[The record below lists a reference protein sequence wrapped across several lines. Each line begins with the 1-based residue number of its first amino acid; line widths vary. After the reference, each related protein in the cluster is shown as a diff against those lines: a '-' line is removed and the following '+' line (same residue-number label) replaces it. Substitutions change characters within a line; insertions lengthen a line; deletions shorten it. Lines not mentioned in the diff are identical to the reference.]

1 MSITFS
7 QGKLQGDERKTI
19 IQAVQKQAKAA
30 ALQAIR
36 PVLKGFLEA
45 EVTVKLGREKG
56 APRQVSSTERPIDWA
71 CACCGCADANQF
83 TRDGHYRRSLETG
96 WGHLEDLQV
105 PMLECQQCQH
115 DVICSFAIL
124 EKYQRFWLDLD
135 QDVLFSSGLCQSLR
149 EISQRWSA
157 TLEGNVGLRTINE
170 RINQIEP
177 LVAQAHHEPITDV
190 PTVVQLDGIWLTI
203 QSQSDKEKPDRR
215 KRRRKK
221 RTGKRVVVLVA
232 LGFWNDGSGR
242 REILDWEIAKSE
254 EHTEWERL
262 LNRLWKRGVRPEQ
275 GLQMVVRDGS
285 GGLGEALA
293 LVYGSTV
300 LEQRC
305 LFHKLRNVAEKAR
318 SELKGEE
325 KREERKQLLE
335 QASAIYQAESA
346 AQARERLVHWAQ
358 HWRERAPQAVATLER
373 DFEQTLVSY
382 SLPSVTREWIRTTS
396 LLERTNRQLRRK
408 FRQAVTFGS
417 RKGAEV
423 AIYLQVQRLHA
434 YWTDESWW
442 ETSHA
447 LYFDL
452 GNLNP

>member
-1 MSITFS
+1 
-7 QGKLQGDERKTI
+7 
-19 IQAVQKQAKAA
+19 
-30 ALQAIR
+30 
-36 PVLKGFLEA
+36 
-45 EVTVKLGREKG
+45 
-56 APRQVSSTERPIDWA
+56 
-71 CACCGCADANQF
+71 
-83 TRDGHYRRSLETG
+83 
-96 WGHLEDLQV
+96 
-105 PMLECQQCQH
+105 
-115 DVICSFAIL
+115 
-124 EKYQRFWLDLD
+124 
-135 QDVLFSSGLCQSLR
+135 LCQSLR
-149 EISQRWSA
+149 EISERWSA
-157 TLEGNVGLRTINE
+157 TLEGSVGLRTINE

-221 RTGKRVVVLVA
+221 RKGKRVVVLVA

-305 LFHKLRNVAEKAR
+305 LFHKLRNVADKAR
-318 SELKGEE
+318 SELKGED

-346 AQARERLVHWAQ
+346 AQARERLAQWAQ
-358 HWRERAPQAVATLER
+358 HWCERAPQAVATLER
-373 DFEQTLVSY
+373 DFEQTLVYY

-423 AIYLQVQRLHA
+423 AIYLQAQRLHA

-442 ETSHA
+442 QTSHA

>member
-1 MSITFS
+1 MSIPFS
-7 QGKLQGDERKTI
+7 QGKLQAEERKTI
-19 IQAVQKQAKAA
+19 LQSVQKQAKAA
-30 ALQAIR
+30 ALNAIR

-45 EVTVKLGREKG
+45 EVTAKLGRAKG
-56 APRQVSSTERPIDWA
+56 GSRQISSTARAIDWQ
-71 CACCGCADANQF
+71 CASCGCTDAHQF
-83 TRDGHYRRSLETG
+83 TRDGHYRRNLETG

-115 DVICSFAIL
+115 DVICSFTIL
-124 EKYQRFWLDLD
+124 EKFQRLWMDLD

-157 TLEGNVGLRTINE
+157 TVGGSVGLRTLNE
-170 RINQIEP
+170 RINHIEP
-177 LVAQAHHEPITDV
+177 LVLQARQEAITEV

-203 QSQSDKEKPDRR
+203 QSQSEQEKPDRR
-215 KRRRKK
+215 KRRRKARK
-221 RTGKRVVVLVA
+221 GQRVVVLVA

-242 REILDWEIAKSE
+242 REIIDWEIAKSE
-254 EHTEWERL
+254 EHTEWEKL
-262 LNRLWKRGVRPEQ
+262 LNRLWKRGVRPER

-293 LVYGSTV
+293 FVYGSTV

-305 LFHKLRNVAEKAR
+305 LFHKLRNVADKAR

-325 KREERKQLLE
+325 RCEERKQLLE
-335 QASAIYQAESA
+335 QASVMYQAESA
-346 AQARERLVHWAQ
+346 AQACQRLAQWAED
-358 HWRERAPQAVATLER
+358 WRERAPKAVATLER
-373 DFEQTLVSY
+373 DFEQTLVYY
-382 SLPSVTREWIRTTS
+382 SLESVAWAWLRTTS

-423 AIYLQVQRLHA
+423 ALYLQVQRLHA
-434 YWTDESWW
+434 HWTKESWW
-442 ETSHA
+442 EISHM

-452 GNLNP
+452 